1 VKLLDPCWHLRIATT
16 LLASLL
22 ALGGVLPAQAQALG
36 DAALAAGRRIY
47 DEGVLPSG
55 AKLTGQRA
63 DGTVVTGETAA
74 CGTCHRPSG
83 MGSVESDIQVSPITG
98 RFLFT
103 EAGDSPMAIMDP
115 RIGKRMSHKRQPHTD
130 ESLAEALRTG
140 HGSNGQELGVLMPR
154 YDLKDAD
161 MALLT
166 AYLRQLSVKYSPGVE
181 DRTIRF
187 ATVIT
192 PGVDA
197 GRKKIMLDMLRTA
210 VNQKNASTVVGSA
223 SRRHMVTAA
232 EMVLGTESKWVL
244 DVWELSG
251 APETWGEQLR
261 GYNRLA
267 PAFALLSGLS
277 ESTWA
282 PVEAFC
288 ESERVPCWFPS
299 AAAAPAH
306 AGQPKYAFYYS
317 RGLLLEA
324 DVLAQHLIEDK
335 LVGQLVQIVRGSDA
349 GKAAADSLSRQ
360 LAQAPGASRL
370 KLQTIDLN
378 QWTAED
384 MPAKLAQRLKVLA
397 ASDTAVLWLRP
408 TDLKLLEPVL
418 AGLHSR
424 RFASGSLLSGNALF
438 MPEGLRKDMRLVYP
452 YELPEVRAA
461 NIGYMYVWLKLRRI
475 PLVDE
480 PLQSEVYFAINF
492 LTDTM
497 AELLDNLYR
506 DYLVERAESMIGRRE
521 ARKAE
526 DEMRD
531 QVLARPRPRRVPMD
545 ARIPQPTFAPG
556 YAEHTAGLREGTTVY
571 PRLSLGPGQ
580 RYASKGAYIVKYAD
594 GVSTA
599 LVAESPWIVP

>member
-1 VKLLDPCWHLRIATT
+1 VKSFSLRRQLRIVTT
-16 LLASLL
+16 LFTTLVVV
-22 ALGGVLPAQAQALG
+22 LGLVNSAQAQDDAL
-36 DAALAAGRRIY
+36 LRAGRRIY
-47 DEGVLPSG
+47 EEGVLPSG
-55 AKLTGQRA
+55 AKLTGKRS
-63 DGTVVTGETAA
+63 DGTVASGDTAA
-74 CGTCHRPSG
+74 CATCHRPSG

-98 RFLFT
+98 RFLFPD
-103 EAGDSPMAIMDP
+103 ADDKPMAIMDP
-115 RIGKRMSHKRQPHTD
+115 RIGKRMSQKRASHTD
-130 ESLAEALRTG
+130 ASLAEVMRTG
-140 HGSNGQELGVLMPR
+140 LGSNGQDLGVLMPR
-154 YDLKDAD
+154 YELSDAD
-161 MALLT
+161 MGLLT
-166 AYLRQLSVKYSPGVE
+166 GYLHQLSVKYSPGVE

-187 ATVIT
+187 ATVIA

-210 VNQKNASTVVGSA
+210 VNQKNASTVVGNA

-232 EMVLGTESKWVL
+232 EMVLGTESRWLL

-267 PAFALLSGLS
+267 PPFALLSGLT

-282 PVEAFC
+282 PVEEFC
-288 ESERVPCWFPS
+288 ETQHVPCWFPS
-299 AAAAPAH
+299 TAAAPAH
-306 AGQPKYAFYYS
+306 PGQPKYAFYYS

-324 DVLAQHLIEDK
+324 DVLAQHLKDGK
-335 LVGQLVQIVRGSDA
+335 TSGQLVQIVRGTDA
-349 GKAAADSLSRQ
+349 GKAAAQSLSRQ
-360 LAQAPGASRL
+360 LEQAAGGKRV

-384 MPAKLAQRLKVLA
+384 MPAMLEQRLKALA

-408 TDLKLLEPVL
+408 TDLKTLEPVL
-418 AGLHSR
+418 AGLQSR

-438 MPEGLRKDMRLVYP
+438 MPEGLRKEMRLVYP
-452 YELPEVRAA
+452 YEMPEVRAT
-461 NIGYMYVWLKLRRI
+461 NVGYMYVWLKLRRI

-480 PLQSEVYFAINF
+480 PMQSEVYFAINF

-506 DYLVERAESMIGRRE
+506 DYMVERAESMIGRRE

-556 YAEHTAGLREGTTVY
+556 HAEHTSGLREGTTVY

-594 GVSTA
+594 GISAA